1 MTFHDFL
8 EKYYLP
14 SGETEI
20 VQLLN
25 YISAYKPVEYAINE
39 FYIAVEKQ
47 NRHNILSQLVL
58 TINDYTEAIN
68 NGLQIIANKELK
80 INNEKKILELS
91 IYLIKETYQLSALSR
106 LEYFEILKETIKK
119 TYKKHSWNFSIL
131 DSLLNLENIKNYS
144 KEIVEIKKNK
154 IKLSKPVQIEWN
166 SKFPLDFFIDDVV
179 NTFSGI
185 KTKATVFKLFDKID
199 DDFEIHLNSKYL
211 VTFLSLFYEL
221 HQRKTISII
230 GNRGLFVY
238 LQNHLKPQIGDKYP
252 KREFRKLR
260 FEAFENEKIKN
271 EILKT
276 INPLLDKYCSTDNRT
291 IDGR

>member
-1 MTFHDFL
+1 MTLHDFL

-14 SGETEI
+14 SGKTEI
-20 VQLLN
+20 VKLLN
-25 YISAYKPVEYAINE
+25 EISAYKTVEYAINE
-39 FYIAVEKQ
+39 FYISIEKQ
-47 NRHNILSQLVL
+47 NRNNILSQLVL
-58 TINDYTEAIN
+58 TINGYTEAIN
-68 NGLQIIANKELK
+68 NGLQIISNKELK
-80 INNEKKILELS
+80 INNERKILELS
-91 IYLIKETYQLSALSR
+91 IYLIKETYQLSTLPR
-106 LEYFEILKETIKK
+106 LEYFEILKETVEK
-119 TYKKHSWNFSIL
+119 TYKKHSWDFLIL

-144 KEIVEIKKNK
+144 EEIVEIKKDK
-154 IKLSKPVQIEWN
+154 IKLSKPIQIEWN
-166 SKFPLDFFIDDVV
+166 SNFPLDFFIDDVV

-185 KTKATVFKLFDKID
+185 KTKATLFKLFDKID

-221 HQRKTISII
+221 HQCKTISII

-238 LQNHLKPQIGDKYP
+238 LQNHLKPHPRDKYP

-271 EILKT
+271 EVLKT
-276 INPLLDKYCSTDNRT
+276 INPLLDKYCSADNRT

>member
-1 MTFHDFL
+1 MTFADFL

-14 SGETEI
+14 SGKTEI

-25 YISAYKPVEYAINE
+25 NISAYKPIEYAINE
-39 FYIAVEKQ
+39 FYISTEMQ
-47 NRHNILSQLVL
+47 NTHNILSQLIL
-58 TINDYTEAIN
+58 TINDYIEAIN
-68 NGLQIIANKELK
+68 RGLQIIENKELK
-80 INNEKKILELS
+80 KNSEKKILELS

-119 TYKKHSWNFSIL
+119 TYKKHSWDFSIL
-131 DSLLNLENIKNYS
+131 DSLLNIENIKNYS
-144 KEIVEIKKNK
+144 NENVEVTKSK
-154 IKLSKPVQIEWN
+154 IKLSKPFQIEWN
-166 SKFPLDFFIDDVV
+166 SKLHLDYFIDDVV
-179 NTFSGI
+179 NTFNGI
-185 KTKATVFKLFDKID
+185 KSKASLYKLFDKID

-238 LQNHLKPQIGDKYP
+238 LQNHLKPPIRDKYP
-252 KREFRKLR
+252 KREFRKIR
-260 FEAFENEKIKN
+260 YEAFENEKIKN
-271 EILKT
+271 EILKA
-276 INPLLDKYCSTDNRT
+276 INPLLDKYCSMDNST